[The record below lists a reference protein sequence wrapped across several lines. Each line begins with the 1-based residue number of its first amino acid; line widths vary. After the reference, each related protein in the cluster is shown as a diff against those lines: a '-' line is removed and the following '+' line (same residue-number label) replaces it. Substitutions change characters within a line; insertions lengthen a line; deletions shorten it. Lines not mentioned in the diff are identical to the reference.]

1 MDYRES
7 SQKRKREGT
16 GPTDRGVVMSITGLD
31 DGRSLGAR
39 LVDQLI
45 ECWSYSKIGRLS
57 SHIPVFLLADICII
71 LPMGKQR
78 RKQKLARRE
87 RRGHLSTR
95 KSYKHGKE
103 QVIDPSDHLRRHL
116 ATPFT
121 DLYLIPHTTST
132 TPHTHAHHGL
142 TSTPRLLFRTQI
154 RSLPTSRRITF
165 PSIRTGRS
173 KCHGKGTKHDPHAGS
188 ETLPESYRMECH
200 LEYLYRYGRI

>member
-31 DGRSLGAR
+31 DERSLGAR

-45 ECWSYSKIGRLS
+45 ECWSYSNIGRLS
-57 SHIPVFLLADICII
+57 SRIPVFLLADIGRI

-103 QVIDPSDHLRRHL
+103 QVIDPSIHLRRHL

-121 DLYLIPHTTST
+121 DLYLIPHTSYHIHHTTHTRPSWTHLHST
-132 TPHTHAHHGL
+132 TPLPNTNPIPTHIKTHHVPINSHRTL
-142 TSTPRLLFRTQI
+142 KMPRKRNKT
-154 RSLPTSRRITF
+154 
-165 PSIRTGRS
+165 
-173 KCHGKGTKHDPHAGS
+173 
-188 ETLPESYRMECH
+188 
-200 LEYLYRYGRI
+200 